1 MWYKLS
7 YYTIVTDPL
16 NSVGDRVIYS
26 TRTGQALIIKQG
38 VWTLLATDRLELMDP
53 DDKNRLLEVKIIV
66 PQEEE
71 ELLAIINENKQNT
84 DDSSVLYEVIQVSA
98 NCQLGCDYCGQHHD
112 KQQIPSSM
120 YEALLNRIRL
130 KAGRKKYTRLYIGWF
145 GGEPLVGLRQIR
157 ELTPLLGQL
166 AADLGLSFGTKIV
179 TNGMS
184 LKEDIFFE
192 LTRELWV
199 DHIEVTL
206 DGIAEFHDT
215 RRITKQGAATFDI
228 IFNNLLSILNH
239 PEFDPNKCR
248 VSLRCNVDERNEAG
262 VSPLISILSEHKLQ
276 DKIAYFY
283 PIGVYS
289 WARNDA
295 QKKSMTKEEFARK
308 EIEWYMEL
316 IQNGFSVNLIP
327 GRVKSVCMATSNTS
341 DLYDP
346 YGNIF
351 SCTEVSLTPVY
362 ERTAYLAGNLKFPA
376 DTYSSTRM
384 HANWNDEI
392 LAGKFPCHSCRM
404 LPVCGGACPKSW
416 HEDMRACPP
425 SKFNIREKLQLAYIV
440 SKSDLNELINNEESV
455 LSPC

>member
-7 YYTIVTDPL
+7 YYTIITDPL
-16 NSVGDRVIYS
+16 NSLGDRVIYS
-26 TRTGQALIIKQG
+26 TRTGQALVIKQE
-38 VWTLLATDRLELMDP
+38 VWSRLTTDRLELLDAA
-53 DDKNRLLEVKIIV
+53 DKDSLLKVKAIV
-66 PQEEE
+66 PQEED
-71 ELLAIINENKQNT
+71 ELLTIIQENKQNT

-112 KQQIPSSM
+112 KQQIPSSL
-120 YEALLNRIRL
+120 YGALLDRIRL
-130 KAGRKKYTRLYIGWF
+130 KASRKKYSRLYIGWF

-157 ELTPLLGQL
+157 ELTPLLRQL
-166 AADLGLSFGTKIV
+166 AADFGMGFGTKIV

-192 LTRELWV
+192 LTRELGV

-206 DGIAEFHDT
+206 DGIGEFHDT
-215 RRITKQGAATFDI
+215 RRITKQGGATFEI

-239 PEFDPNKCR
+239 PEFNPNQCS

-262 VSPLISILSEHKLQ
+262 VSPLIRLLTEHHLQ

-289 WARNDA
+289 WAKNDA

-316 IQNGFSVNLIP
+316 IQSGFSVNMIP
-327 GRVKSVCMATSNTS
+327 SRVKSVCMATSHTS

-362 ERTAYLAGNLKFPA
+362 EKSGYLAGNLKLSA
-376 DTYSSTRM
+376 DTYSTTRV
-384 HANWNDEI
+384 HSNWNDEV

-440 SKSDLNELINNEESV
+440 SKSDLKELIDDDEAV
-455 LSPC
+455 LLPC